1 MRHSPSVTKATSC
14 SAPSGVTAPAILVRG
29 DPFPSCLP
37 LAQPW
42 MTRRPKDPSLQM
54 ASSPT
59 QSTAYSL
66 SWPWYPWGALSL
78 SHVYLWHLLLF
89 TLLPQAGSDEW
100 HCRRSFLGYSIWL
113 IRVSSP
119 VGKRLGRKRQY
130 LGCYRTG
137 CLGSS
142 GPASQHHGQ
151 REKGRH
157 RGPLRDL
164 KRALTA
170 REEAPTP
177 HPRPHLQVLYPDP
190 RTTVMKKKRQQD

>member
-1 MRHSPSVTKATSC
+1 MPREPTLRSPGSCWPRPHYHLQPLRPDCCWGKSHIYPQDPSAAQLSASLISMRHSPSVTKATSC

-42 MTRRPKDPSLQM
+42 KTRRPKDPSLQT

-59 QSTAYSL
+59 PIYSL
-66 SWPWYPWGALSL
+66 LLVLAAVPLGCSLAL

-137 CLGSS
+137 CLGS
-142 GPASQHHGQ
+142 
-151 REKGRH
+151 
-157 RGPLRDL
+157 
-164 KRALTA
+164 
-170 REEAPTP
+170 
-177 HPRPHLQVLYPDP
+177 
-190 RTTVMKKKRQQD
+190 